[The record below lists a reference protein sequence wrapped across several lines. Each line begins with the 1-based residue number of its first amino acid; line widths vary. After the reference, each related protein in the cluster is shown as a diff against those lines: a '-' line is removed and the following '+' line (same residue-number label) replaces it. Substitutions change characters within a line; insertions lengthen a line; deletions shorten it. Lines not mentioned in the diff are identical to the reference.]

1 MAIWSNYQTYKGWW
15 HNMKCAPIDMIFF
28 GNHFTAEGDQKGT
41 WSPGWRKNILVV
53 WCFWYWMNS
62 FSWPYVFHLISLYL
76 FDNILQTERAY
87 QKQAPIFQNKK
98 RVLGQPGKKKELRYV
113 RNVGLGFKTPK
124 DVSSVYLWVHGSHYS
139 SDLLPINRK
148 SYCRG
153 RFFFS
158 GFLLFS
164 QGLQNA

>member
-1 MAIWSNYQTYKGWW
+1 MEKKYPSCL
-15 HNMKCAPIDMIFF
+15 ML
-28 GNHFTAEGDQKGT
+28 
-41 WSPGWRKNILVV
+41 LVLDELLQLTL
-53 WCFWYWMNS
+53 CFS
-62 FSWPYVFHLISLYL
+62 FKKFVP

-124 DVSSVYLWVHGSHYS
+124 DVSSVYLQVHGSHYS

-158 GFLLFS
+158 VFFYCFLR
-164 QGLQNA
+164 GYKMLQKIQNISVE

>member
-1 MAIWSNYQTYKGWW
+1 MEKKYPSCL
-15 HNMKCAPIDMIFF
+15 ML
-28 GNHFTAEGDQKGT
+28 
-41 WSPGWRKNILVV
+41 LVLDELLQLTL
-53 WCFWYWMNS
+53 CFS
-62 FSWPYVFHLISLYL
+62 FKKFVP

-124 DVSSVYLWVHGSHYS
+124 DVSSVYLQVHGSHYS

-153 RFFFS
+153 RFFFYFWFFYC
-158 GFLLFS
+158 FLRGYKMLKI
-164 QGLQNA
+164 QNISVE

>member
-1 MAIWSNYQTYKGWW
+1 MEKKYPSCL
-15 HNMKCAPIDMIFF
+15 ML
-28 GNHFTAEGDQKGT
+28 
-41 WSPGWRKNILVV
+41 LVLDELLQLTL
-53 WCFWYWMNS
+53 CFS
-62 FSWPYVFHLISLYL
+62 FKKFVP

-148 SYCRG
+148 SYCNG

-158 GFLLFS
+158 VFFYCFLRGYKMLKI
-164 QGLQNA
+164 QNISVQ

>member
-1 MAIWSNYQTYKGWW
+1 MEKKYPSCL
-15 HNMKCAPIDMIFF
+15 ML
-28 GNHFTAEGDQKGT
+28 
-41 WSPGWRKNILVV
+41 LVLDELLQLTL
-53 WCFWYWMNS
+53 CFS
-62 FSWPYVFHLISLYL
+62 FKKFVP

-124 DVSSVYLWVHGSHYS
+124 EVSSVYLWVHGSHYS

-153 RFFFS
+153 RFFFFS
-158 GFLLFS
+158 GFFIVFS
-164 QGLQNA
+164 GVTKCLRFKIFLWSDSE

>member
-1 MAIWSNYQTYKGWW
+1 MEKKYPSCL
-15 HNMKCAPIDMIFF
+15 ML
-28 GNHFTAEGDQKGT
+28 
-41 WSPGWRKNILVV
+41 LVLDELLQLTL
-53 WCFWYWMNS
+53 CFS
-62 FSWPYVFHLISLYL
+62 FKKFVP

-124 DVSSVYLWVHGSHYS
+124 DVSSVYLWVHGNHYS

-148 SYCRG
+148 SYCNG

-158 GFLLFS
+158 VFFYCFLRGYKMLKI
-164 QGLQNA
+164 QNISVE

>member
-1 MAIWSNYQTYKGWW
+1 MEKKYPSCL
-15 HNMKCAPIDMIFF
+15 ML
-28 GNHFTAEGDQKGT
+28 
-41 WSPGWRKNILVV
+41 LVLDELLQLTL
-53 WCFWYWMNS
+53 CFS
-62 FSWPYVFHLISLYL
+62 FKKFVP

-124 DVSSVYLWVHGSHYS
+124 DVSLVYLWVHGSHYS

-153 RFFFS
+153 RFFFFWFFIVFS
-158 GFLLFS
+158 GVTKCLRFKIFLCS
-164 QGLQNA
+164 DSE

>member
-1 MAIWSNYQTYKGWW
+1 MEKKYPSCL
-15 HNMKCAPIDMIFF
+15 ML
-28 GNHFTAEGDQKGT
+28 
-41 WSPGWRKNILVV
+41 LVLDELLQLTL
-53 WCFWYWMNS
+53 CFS
-62 FSWPYVFHLISLYL
+62 FKKFVP

-124 DVSSVYLWVHGSHYS
+124 EVSSVYLWVHGSHYS

-153 RFFFS
+153 RFFFFCFFFIVFS
-158 GFLLFS
+158 GVTKCLRFKIFLQS
-164 QGLQNA
+164 DSE

>member
-1 MAIWSNYQTYKGWW
+1 MEKKLPCCL
-15 HNMKCAPIDMIFF
+15 ML
-28 GNHFTAEGDQKGT
+28 
-41 WSPGWRKNILVV
+41 LVLDELLQLTL
-53 WCFWYWMNS
+53 CFS
-62 FSWPYVFHLISLYL
+62 FKKFVP

-124 DVSSVYLWVHGSHYS
+124 DVSSVYLQVHGSHYS

-153 RFFFS
+153 RFFFFFWFFYC
-158 GFLLFS
+158 FLRGYKMLKI
-164 QGLQNA
+164 QNISVE